1 MLVWYLFGAGVAVLA
16 GGRLLLLHPGEPVDL
31 LEPLGHL
38 EHLGEATSHAGHL
51 GHPLAARVSRS
62 LRDGECRTSF
72 YATWQGVDEESPLS
86 LFQHLG
92 LFILSKAL
100 STIES

>member
-1 MLVWYLFGAGVAVLA
+1 MAVVA

-62 LRDGECRTSF
+62 LRDGEWRPSF

-92 LFILSKAL
+92 LFILSKA
-100 STIES
+100 

>member
-1 MLVWYLFGAGVAVLA
+1 MLVWYLFGAGVAFLA

-62 LRDGECRTSF
+62 LRDGEWRPSF
-72 YATWQGVDEESPLS
+72 YATWQGVDEEFPLS

-92 LFILSKAL
+92 LFILSKA
-100 STIES
+100 